1 MSDETIMEQ
10 GRVEF
15 EAPREKR
22 PRGRPPKVALDQ
34 GGDGS
39 AVLMDE
45 ARAETIIRRVGGYL
59 AAGVRPARIL
69 AECESGILAQ
79 ELERLLSE
87 LELES
92 GEPHPHWWKRF
103 GAERH
108 LGALE
113 KWADEEDAVVAHIQE
128 PYAETTV
135 FRRVYG
141 LLRGAHRAGTLIAV
155 TGLYG
160 IGKSFAARQYVLDR
174 PRGPNEPGAVLFEFT
189 PAAKGDNGVLDAILA
204 ALDPHSPV
212 KGTTTAKLDRILS
225 LLKPGDF
232 LIADECGIPA
242 DRGTGL
248 RFMAYI
254 NDHAGIPIAMIGNPT
269 FRNAVWGKHKDLDA
283 LANRTIHHALGGNDA
298 EDVDAFMGWR
308 GLSGRAWKEALT
320 NVARSPGRSGG
331 LRGVVLLLDELSRL
345 EVERTP
351 DSFNALAK
359 SYGRVAL

>member
-1 MSDETIMEQ
+1 MSDETPMEQ
-10 GRVEF
+10 ELIEP
-15 EAPREKR
+15 EAQKDKR
-22 PRGRPPKVALDQ
+22 PRGRPPKVAYGQIADES
-34 GGDGS
+34 D
-39 AVLMDE
+39 AIMDE
-45 ARAETIIRRVGGYL
+45 ARAEMIVKRVGGFV
-59 AAGVRPARIL
+59 AAGVRPSRIL
-69 AECESGILAQ
+69 AECESGIAAQ
-79 ELERLLSE
+79 QLERLLSE
-87 LELES
+87 LELEH
-92 GEPHPHWWKRF
+92 GDPNCNWWNRF
-103 GAERH
+103 GADRH
-108 LGALE
+108 LHALE
-113 KWADEEDAVVAHIQE
+113 KWADEEDAAAAHAQE
-128 PYAETTV
+128 PYAETAI
-135 FRRVYG
+135 FRQVYG

-174 PRGPNEPGAVLFEFT
+174 PRGPHEPGAVLFEFT
-189 PAAKGDNGVLDAILA
+189 PAAKGDNGVLDAILT

-212 KGTTTAKLDRILS
+212 KGTTTAKLDRILG

-254 NDHAGIPIAMIGNPT
+254 NDHAGIPIAMIGNPA
-269 FRNAVWGKHKDLDA
+269 FRNAVWGKHKELDA

-320 NVARSPGRSGG
+320 TIARLPGRAGG

-351 DSFNALAK
+351 ESFIELAK

>member
-1 MSDETIMEQ
+1 MSEETLMEQ
-10 GRVEF
+10 GRVES
-15 EAPREKR
+15 AALMEKR

-34 GGDGS
+34 GAGES
-39 AVLMDE
+39 QVIMDE
-45 ARAETIIRRVGGYL
+45 ARAETIIRRVGGYI
-59 AAGVRPARIL
+59 AAGVRPSRIL
-69 AECESGILAQ
+69 AECESGIQAQ

-87 LELES
+87 LDIEY
-92 GEPHPHWWKRF
+92 GEPHPYWWR
-103 GAERH
+103 GPHEERH

-113 KWADEEDAVVAHIQE
+113 KWADEEDTASAHVQE
-128 PYAETTV
+128 PYAETAV

-141 LLRGAHRAGTLIAV
+141 LLRGAHRAGTLIAI

-160 IGKSFAARQYVLDR
+160 IGKSFSARQYVLDR

-189 PAAKGDNGVLDAILA
+189 PAAKGDSGVLDAILT
-204 ALDPHSPV
+204 ALDPHSPI
-212 KGTTTAKLDRILS
+212 KGTSTAKLDRILS

-242 DRGTGL
+242 DKGTGL

-320 NVARSPGRSGG
+320 TVARLPGRAGG
-331 LRGVVLLLDELSRL
+331 LRGVVLLLDELARL

-351 DSFNALAK
+351 DSFMELAK